1 MGMQWRSWSLM
12 TWLGALTSLTAS
24 NIRATIFCNSG
35 PPVIAGNQFVCF
47 MSTRM
52 AGNGSVVML
61 MEQIITKLRV
71 NGNVDSRVAK
81 DEAVW
86 KLTETRFV
94 FLEGFGNRK
103 GDNGGILTYTVQP
116 IGICRLIRAL
126 LHGECSHFLCSG
138 SWHIEVCK
146 QVSLEHGDVLIV
158 LLSHIMIR
166 TSG

>member
-1 MGMQWRSWSLM
+1 M
-12 TWLGALTSLTAS
+12 TWFGTLTSLTAS
-24 NIRATIFCNSG
+24 NICATIFCDGG

-52 AGNGSVVML
+52 AGNGGVVML
-61 MEQIITKLRV
+61 MKQIITKLRV
-71 NGNVDSRVAK
+71 NGNIDSSVAK
-81 DEAVW
+81 DESVW
-86 KLTETRFV
+86 KLTETTFV
-94 FLEGFGNRK
+94 FLESFDNRRV
-103 GDNGGILTYTVQP
+103 DIGGILMYTVQP
-116 IGICRLIRAL
+116 ISICRLIRAL

-146 QVSLEHGDVLIV
+146 QVSPEHGDVLIV